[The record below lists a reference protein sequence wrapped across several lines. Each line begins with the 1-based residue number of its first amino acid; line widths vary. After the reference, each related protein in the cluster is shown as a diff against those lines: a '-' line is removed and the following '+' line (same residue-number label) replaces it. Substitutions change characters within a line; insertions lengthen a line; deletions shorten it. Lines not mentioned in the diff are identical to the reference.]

1 MTLIIILVINI
12 LCDKE
17 SQHVFNLYLA
27 LSYDFISVIPDVF
40 PPWSLMR
47 ENEYKVVAQAKLY
60 ILMTMIIKQ
69 PCHSKN
75 MHKKTEQSRPIVT
88 YVLVF

>member
-1 MTLIIILVINI
+1 MNIIGKGHNLIIILVITI

-60 ILMTMIIKQ
+60 ILMINDNEATM
-69 PCHSKN
+69 PL
-75 MHKKTEQSRPIVT
+75 EE
-88 YVLVF
+88 YA